1 MAALLEYRSAAIQQS
16 LAVAAILEYRS
27 AAIQQSLAMAA
38 ILKYRSA
45 AIQYCIARINYWM
58 FLQDF
63 VSFDQ
68 IIS

>member
-1 MAALLEYRSAAIQQS
+1 M
-16 LAVAAILEYRS
+16 AAILEYRS

-45 AIQYCIARINYWM
+45 AIQHCIVRINYWM

-63 VSFDQ
+63 VSFDK